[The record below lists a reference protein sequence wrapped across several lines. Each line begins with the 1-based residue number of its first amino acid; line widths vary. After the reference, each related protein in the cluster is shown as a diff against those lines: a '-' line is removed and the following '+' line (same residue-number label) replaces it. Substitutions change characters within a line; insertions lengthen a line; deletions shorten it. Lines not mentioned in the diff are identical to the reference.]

1 MPVCSQ
7 LVPWASPKTSLGQE
21 GVQTHRQHQP
31 AGAKGQWSPTCWL
44 TLWLSPPLHPCPAS
58 PPDSHPALGR
68 CPRRG
73 TARAW
78 GRPDNTVPADAEQ
91 IGFPMVIGPVQS
103 RDTDLF
109 VPGRTRKGSAQR
121 LGPPRGARAGTLG
134 CWDRLRGAGSTQRCP
149 HARSKSAK
157 ALPETLLFLPAVAR
171 DVEGPPRSPRELSP
185 CATSSTHPCIPCGG
199 GP

>member
-1 MPVCSQ
+1 MMAHPVA
-7 LVPWASPKTSLGQE
+7 VPPTPSLP
-21 GVQTHRQHQP
+21 RI
-31 AGAKGQWSPTCWL
+31 
-44 TLWLSPPLHPCPAS
+44 